1 MPWLLNED
9 EAMLRRLQGIR
20 LPGDDREIQT
30 RFAFPEPETP
40 ELTYPSI
47 VIERARAARASD
59 REHRGTAN
67 ITYGPEGGELPAS
80 DDRWG
85 WYAEFPIPYNID
97 YSVVCQMRYQA
108 QQVALAGLLAT
119 ELYLPERGGWLSIP
133 QRGVAVSMD
142 IVGGPE
148 FNASVDNDGKRI
160 FEIHY
165 LVRVCSELTPWEIQR
180 LTFPDHVGGTI
191 YNREGTNLMATFD
204 ETT

>member
-9 EAMLRRLQGIR
+9 TAILNRLNHVRI
-20 LPGDDREIQT
+20 PGDDRDVQT
-30 RFAFPEPETP
+30 RFIFPEPETP
-40 ELTYPSI
+40 DLTFPSI
-47 VIERARAARASD
+47 VIERARAARAPD

-67 ITYGPEGGELPAS
+67 ITYGPEGGPVAGP

-97 YSVVCQMRYQA
+97 YSIVAQMKLQA
-108 QQVALAGLLAT
+108 QQVALAALLGG
-119 ELYLPERGGWLSIP
+119 ELYLPERGGWLEIP
-133 QRGVAVSMD
+133 PRGVAVSMD

-148 FNASVDNDGKRI
+148 FDSSVDNDGKRI
-160 FEIHY
+160 FELHY

>member
-9 EAMLRRLQGIR
+9 KAILDRLTGIWI
-20 LPGDDREIQT
+20 PGDERQVQT

-40 ELTYPSI
+40 DLTFPSI
-47 VIERARAARASD
+47 VIERGRAARATD
-59 REHRGTAN
+59 REHRGT
-67 ITYGPEGGELPAS
+67 TEMYGPEGESLPGP

-97 YSVVCQMRYQA
+97 YSVVAQMRLQA
-108 QQVALAGLLAT
+108 HQVALAGLLAT
-119 ELYLPERGGWLSIP
+119 ERYLPERGGWLSIP
-133 QRGVAVSMD
+133 PRGVAASMD
-142 IVGGPE
+142 VVGGPE
-148 FNASVDNDGKRI
+148 FDASVDNDGKRI

-165 LVRVCSELTPWEIQR
+165 LVRVFSELTPWDIQR

-191 YNREGTNLMATFD
+191 YDRDRIHEVASFD